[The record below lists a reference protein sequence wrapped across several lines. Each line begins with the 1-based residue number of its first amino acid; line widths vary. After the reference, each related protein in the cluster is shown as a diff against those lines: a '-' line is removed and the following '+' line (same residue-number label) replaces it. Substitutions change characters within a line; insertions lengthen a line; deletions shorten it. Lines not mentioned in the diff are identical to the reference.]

1 MKICEKRWHSLT
13 HIQRGINIIVII
25 NNGKQISTVIFGFIV
40 DLNLE
45 DLGSNSDLA
54 TSTLD
59 KTAQSLLT

>member
-1 MKICEKRWHSLT
+1 M
-13 HIQRGINIIVII
+13 V
-25 NNGKQISTVIFGFIV
+25 KQISTAIFGFIV

-59 KTAQSLLT
+59 KLLNLS